1 VTQSKSE
8 VVYSVEHFY
17 PKHPEHP
24 IAPLTAQFHG
34 YFREEGVG
42 ESHLV
47 IAGDDDGSI
56 RLLLEGKTDFSMDA
70 HPAMVIE
77 ENARGKDV
85 YIVGSYRNGLPFS
98 IIARPGIIQR
108 PEDLKGKRFT
118 TSRRFGVGE
127 RVVRATCGKLGI
139 DPDREIELILIPERG
154 TYEKLEALKPG
165 MADFGI
171 YHHDAE
177 GRIVRDLIERG
188 ELVEVLDLTRLFPF
202 YVTRA
207 MAASGR
213 ILRERPETVKAFLK
227 GVMRAQQFMH
237 DKDPMGLDALEIL
250 KRTLQVDS
258 LEGSRFQDGRPEP
271 WPLRARDVIASP
283 EGVAAHVQ
291 EVKAAGRIPESF
303 TAEQA
308 LRNGP
313 ALEAL
318 RELGLG
324 DQM

>member
-1 VTQSKSE
+1 MTQSKSE

-154 TYEKLEALKPG
+154 TYEKLEALKTG

-283 EGVAAHVQ
+283 EGMVAHVQ

-303 TAEQA
+303 TAEQV